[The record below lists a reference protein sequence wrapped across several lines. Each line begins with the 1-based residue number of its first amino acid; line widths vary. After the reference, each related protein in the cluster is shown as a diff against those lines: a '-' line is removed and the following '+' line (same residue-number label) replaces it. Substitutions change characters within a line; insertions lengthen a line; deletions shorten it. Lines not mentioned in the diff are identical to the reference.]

1 VAVVA
6 VAYAWL
12 GACTSLRM
20 SVPADVE
27 AESEVFEAKGRS
39 AVSGLLADESF
50 RLGPFAVQ
58 DVDRNATTGRES
70 AFGVRAGDEYFW
82 RVGKEKLRGGYTF
95 RFTEGG
101 ETLEAE
107 CRTFTDRDKVTHFGL
122 ESIEETAR
130 LRCACQGADRTAT
143 LDLRLTGRKPSG
155 SVVLA
160 GQTFEMTSV
169 TTANTSFAP
178 AEPVGFRVDG
188 ADGPLGAVEVLH
200 PGRVWLSK
208 KLDPEDILSPRA
220 IAPAGFPRSPRCKE
234 VLAERLI
241 YGSGS
246 VPSARILM

>member
-1 VAVVA
+1 
-6 VAYAWL
+6 
-12 GACTSLRM
+12 
-20 SVPADVE
+20 
-27 AESEVFEAKGRS
+27 
-39 AVSGLLADESF
+39 
-50 RLGPFAVQ
+50 
-58 DVDRNATTGRES
+58 
-70 AFGVRAGDEYFW
+70 
-82 RVGKEKLRGGYTF
+82 YTF

-208 KLDPEDILSPRA
+208 KLDPASAATSPASWPACCFMSRSDSDHFDA
-220 IAPAGFPRSPRCKE
+220 EAHPRMPTVPEQSGCPRFWPPPASTAPASAPHPPAAGRSHHRR
-234 VLAERLI
+234 ER
-241 YGSGS
+241 
-246 VPSARILM
+246 P